1 MKFSEYVHCDGLGL
15 AELVRRVDV
24 AAAELL
30 ALALERADR
39 VKVGIP
45 PYSGKDREFLP
56 IQE

>member
-39 VKVGIP
+39 VKVGN
-45 PYSGKDREFLP
+45 SSLFWKR
-56 IQE
+56 